1 MQAFFQKH
9 FRTDRGF
16 YLTMLALSL
25 PIAAQNIIS
34 LGVNLMDTVMLGRLG
49 DLAITA
55 ANLGGQPFFIL
66 NILGFGL
73 ASGANVLIA
82 QYWGKGD
89 TERIRRLIALTM
101 RVVLCASALFA
112 LAGFFFA
119 EPLMRIFSNEEP
131 VIAASAEYL
140 KTLSLSFVLFSVSN
154 CYLMC
159 LRAVEQVK
167 VSMAV
172 YSCSFFINVFFNYCF
187 IFGKLGF
194 PAFGIR
200 GAAMGTVIARGFE
213 FCAVLVYMT
222 FIEKKVRF
230 TPRCILLSSGGLGAD
245 YLRNSLPIVGNEL
258 LWGLGMSMIN
268 MTIGR
273 MGQTFVAAASI
284 ANVMNQLCSVF
295 TFGIANAAAVL
306 CGKTIGSGQG
316 REEAQRV
323 ANSLIL
329 VGEILSILAGTVLLL
344 LRGPVLS
351 IYNVTPETASTA
363 YTLLT
368 ILGCMEPIMGFGC
381 VSIVGVLRGGGDVN
395 TNFLL
400 DCGLLWAQAVP
411 LGLVGAFVLHW
422 SAPVVFFLMRSDN
435 IVKAIVCL
443 PRILSGRW
451 IRNVT
456 RE

>member
-1 MQAFFQKH
+1 
-9 FRTDRGF
+9 
-16 YLTMLALSL
+16 
-25 PIAAQNIIS
+25 
-34 LGVNLMDTVMLGRLG
+34 
-49 DLAITA
+49 
-55 ANLGGQPFFIL
+55 
-66 NILGFGL
+66 
-73 ASGANVLIA
+73 
-82 QYWGKGD
+82 
-89 TERIRRLIALTM
+89 
-101 RVVLCASALFA
+101 
-112 LAGFFFA
+112 
-119 EPLMRIFSNEEP
+119 
-131 VIAASAEYL
+131 
-140 KTLSLSFVLFSVSN
+140 
-154 CYLMC
+154 
-159 LRAVEQVK
+159 
-167 VSMAV
+167 
-172 YSCSFFINVFFNYCF
+172 
-187 IFGKLGF
+187 
-194 PAFGIR
+194 
-200 GAAMGTVIARGFE
+200 
-213 FCAVLVYMT
+213 MT
-222 FIEKKVRF
+222 CIEKKVRF
-230 TPRCILLSSGGLGAD
+230 TPRCILLGSGGLGAD

-316 REEAQRV
+316 RREAQRV
-323 ANSLIL
+323 ANSLIF
-329 VGEILSILAGTVLLL
+329 VGEILSICAGCVLLL
-344 LRGPVLS
+344 LRGPVLA

-381 VSIVGVLRGGGDVN
+381 VAIVGVLRGGGDVN
-395 TNFLL
+395 TNFVL
-400 DCGLLWAQAVP
+400 DCGLLWVQAVP
-411 LGLVGAFVLHW
+411 LGLVAAFVLHW